1 MTVPTP
7 YVSISPSLGPEG
19 ISRTVSGVGFTPG
32 DWATFTYKTGLSRP
46 KEELSAEGLLSPTG
60 LQLVG
65 RHPGRRRRW
74 SRGSARGS
82 GEERNF
88 WEAGNFA
95 FHVDVTGAVHR

>member
-46 KEELSAEGLLSPTG
+46 KEELSAAGLLSPTG
-60 LQLVG
+60 LQFVG
-65 RHPGRRRRW
+65 ETSRQAPALEPRVCTRFWRR
-74 SRGSARGS
+74 AEFS
-82 GEERNF
+82 GGQLRISP
-88 WEAGNFA
+88 
-95 FHVDVTGAVHR
+95 